1 MGGGKWGSFKS
12 IDYRKATVGVVKLRK
27 WLEKKE
33 GLSHYDLFIASI
45 LLTSKKD
52 LKLEN

>member
-1 MGGGKWGSFKS
+1 MVGG
-12 IDYRKATVGVVKLRK
+12 
-27 WLEKKE
+27 KKE

-45 LLTSKKD
+45 LLTSKKG